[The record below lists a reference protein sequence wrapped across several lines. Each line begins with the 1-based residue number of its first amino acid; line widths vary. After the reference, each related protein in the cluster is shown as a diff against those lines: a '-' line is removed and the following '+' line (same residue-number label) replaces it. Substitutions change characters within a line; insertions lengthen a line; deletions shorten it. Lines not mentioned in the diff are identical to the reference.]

1 MTIRNKSSYEDLV
14 SRVGSN
20 YEIDPE
26 EPVTVKETVL
36 AFIVVGII
44 VAILTVGWWAGVV
57 ADALI
62 GLIEMVWQT
71 N

>member
-26 EPVTVKETVL
+26 EPVTAKETVL
-36 AFIVVGII
+36 AFIVMGII
-44 VAILTVGWWAGVV
+44 VAILTVAWWLV
-57 ADALI
+57 
-62 GLIEMVWQT
+62 
-71 N
+71 